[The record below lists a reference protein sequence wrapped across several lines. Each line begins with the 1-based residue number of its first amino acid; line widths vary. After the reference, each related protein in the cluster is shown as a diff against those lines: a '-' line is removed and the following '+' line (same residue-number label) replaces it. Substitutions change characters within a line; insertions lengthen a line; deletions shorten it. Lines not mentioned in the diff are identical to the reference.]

1 VGNRVPS
8 RGTATIRRA
17 IAPSALAASPAKAR
31 VQNIHY
37 AAILALIT
45 ACCLAIE
52 IMAPEQWQPA
62 ASWLLF
68 APACG
73 LLVAGIPALLVARR
87 ARRAQQAALEKDE
100 LIGLLLK
107 DYGGERGDW
116 VWSCDAEGRLRGVS
130 QKFALHAGRV
140 ASSLEGA
147 LLAELLGEARRG
159 KDAGPDPV
167 TLAMRQRQPFYNL
180 EVRIVGGTGE
190 SDWRMAGRPVFH
202 DGRFAGYVGTA
213 ANITSEFRTRQTM
226 TYLAYNDG
234 LTGLA
239 NRVQFQKR
247 LAECVARLDRYGA
260 AFTLLYLDLDRFKAV
275 NDSLGHQTGDRL
287 LIEVAKR
294 LAAQLRK
301 ADLVARL
308 GGDEFALIL
317 PDTADPGN
325 VANLATRLIQR
336 ICQPFTID
344 GKQLSIGVSIG
355 IAIAPDN
362 GNDAAQIVRNADVA
376 LYRAKAEGGDS
387 YCFFEAAMDA
397 EAHEQHALEIE
408 LGEALERGEL
418 VFHFQPL
425 VSTADGSVHCLEALL
440 RWNHPTRGLMLPGQ
454 FVPLAES
461 SGLIDRIGEWKIFEA
476 CRALAELPEHLSVAV
491 NVATRHFRNAD
502 VASAVAA
509 ALKAANVAAN
519 RLEIEVTEGLLIENP
534 EDTAEGALAELK
546 RLGVTVS
553 LDHFG
558 AGYASLSCLRKFAF
572 DRVKID
578 GSLAAAVSGDAQ
590 AQTTVE
596 AIMALARS
604 LGIAV
609 ACEGVETAAQAEF
622 LGKAGAALLQGD
634 FSGKPLPLAEIAP
647 VAGVKAAEP
656 QAAAPVIVRRSPVAA
671 A

>member
-1 VGNRVPS
+1 MPS

-17 IAPSALAASPAKAR
+17 IAPAVGPASPAGAA
-31 VQNIHY
+31 VQNVHY
-37 AAILALIT
+37 ALILALIT

-52 IMAPEQWQPA
+52 MMAPEQWRPA

-73 LLVAGIPALLVARR
+73 LLVAGIPALFVAGR
-87 ARRAQQAALEKDE
+87 ARRAEQQALEKDE

-116 VWSCDAEGRLRGVS
+116 VWSCNADGRLRGVS
-130 QKFALHAGRV
+130 QKFALHAGRP
-140 ASSLEGA
+140 ASALEGA
-147 LLAELLGEARRG
+147 PLADLLGAARSAS
-159 KDAGPDPV
+159 DAGPDPV

-180 EVRIVGGTGE
+180 EARIVAGGTE
-190 SDWRMAGRPVFH
+190 CNWRMAGKPVFQE
-202 DGRFAGYVGTA
+202 GRFAGYVGTA
-213 ANITSEFRTRQTM
+213 ANITSEFRARQTM

-247 LAECVARLDRYGA
+247 LAECVARLERYGT
-260 AFTLLYLDLDRFKAV
+260 AFTLLYLDLDKFKGV
-275 NDSLGHQTGDRL
+275 NDTLGHQTGDRL

-317 PDTADPGN
+317 PETADPGN
-325 VANLATRLIQR
+325 VANLATRLIHQ

-344 GKQLSIGVSIG
+344 GKELSIGVSIG

-397 EAHEQHALEIE
+397 EAHEQHALETE

-418 VFHFQPL
+418 VFHYQPM
-425 VSTADGSVHCLEALL
+425 VRAADGGMHGFEAML
-440 RWNHPTRGLMLPGQ
+440 RWNHPTRGLMSPAE
-454 FVPLAES
+454 FVPIAER

-476 CRALAELPEHLSVAV
+476 CRALAALPENLHVAV
-491 NVATRHFRNAD
+491 NVSTRHFRNAD
-502 VASAVAA
+502 IAFVVAQALKVADVAA
-509 ALKAANVAAN
+509 D
-519 RLEIEVTEGLLIENP
+519 RLEIEVTESLLIENP
-534 EDTAEGALAELK
+534 EDSAADALAALK
-546 RLGVTVS
+546 RLGATIA

-558 AGYASLSCLRKFAF
+558 AGYSSLSCLRKFAF
-572 DRVKID
+572 DRLKID
-578 GSLAAAVSGDAQ
+578 GALTAAASADAG
-590 AQTTVE
+590 ARATLDGM
-596 AIMALARS
+596 MALARS
-604 LGIAV
+604 LKIPVAGEGIA
-609 ACEGVETAAQAEF
+609 TDAQAR
-622 LGKAGAALLQGD
+622 LLTGAGCELLQGD
-634 FSGKPLPLAEIAP
+634 HFAPPGPLEKAARLYAP
-647 VAGVKAAEP
+647 AVPAAEP
-656 QAAAPVIVRRSPVAA
+656 GTVAA
-671 A
+671 LA

>member
-1 VGNRVPS
+1 VGNRLAS

-17 IAPSALAASPAKAR
+17 IAPSAVAASPVKAPI
-31 VQNIHY
+31 QNVHY
-37 AAILALIT
+37 ASILALIT

-52 IMAPEQWQPA
+52 VMAPDGWRPA

-87 ARRAQQAALEKDE
+87 ARRAEQLALEKDE

-130 QKFALHAGRV
+130 QKFALHAGRLAGV
-140 ASSLEGA
+140 LEGT
-147 LLAELLGEARRG
+147 LLADLLGEARIG
-159 KDAGPDPV
+159 KVSAPDAV

-180 EVRIVGGTGE
+180 EARIVAGGTE
-190 SDWRMAGRPVFH
+190 CNWRMAGKPVFH
-202 DGRFAGYVGTA
+202 EGRFAGYVGTA
-213 ANITSEFRTRQTM
+213 ANITSEFRARQTM

-247 LAECVARLDRYGA
+247 LAECIARLERYGT
-260 AFTLLYLDLDRFKAV
+260 AFTLLYLDLDKFKAV
-275 NDSLGHQTGDRL
+275 NDSLGHQAGDRL

-325 VANLATRLIQR
+325 VANLAMRLIHQT
-336 ICQPFTID
+336 CLPFAID
-344 GKQLSIGVSIG
+344 GKELSIGVSIG

-362 GNDAAQIVRNADVA
+362 GNDADQIVRNADVA

-418 VFHFQPL
+418 MFHFQPMIRT
-425 VSTADGSVHCLEALL
+425 VDGGVHGLEAML
-440 RWNHPTRGLMLPGQ
+440 RWNHPTRGLMLPAA
-454 FVPLAES
+454 FVPVAER
-461 SGLIDRIGEWKIFEA
+461 SGLIDQISEWKIFEA
-476 CRALAELPEHLSVAV
+476 CRALARLPEHLHIAV
-491 NVATRHFRNAD
+491 NVSTRHFRNAD
-502 VASAVAA
+502 VASVVAE
-509 ALKAANVAAN
+509 ALKAANVAAS

-534 EDTAEGALAELK
+534 EDAAADALAALK
-546 RLGVTVS
+546 RLGTSIS

-558 AGYASLSCLRKFAF
+558 TGYSSLSCLRKFDF
-572 DRVKID
+572 DRLKID
-578 GSLAAAVSGDAQ
+578 GSLAAAANSDAE
-590 AQTTVE
+590 ARATLE

-604 LGIAV
+604 LGIAL
-609 ACEGVETAAQAEF
+609 ACEGVETTAQAEF
-622 LGKAGAALLQGD
+622 LGKAGASMLQGE
-634 FSGKPLPLAEIAP
+634 FCARPMPLADVALVTGAEVAP
-647 VAGVKAAEP
+647 QP
-656 QAAAPVIVRRSPVAA
+656 AAPAIARRSDAAVA
-671 A
+671 